1 MCCRFTLLCKPLCV
15 LQISKETVHL
25 DADVVE
31 SEATVDAVVIEKR
44 LPKRAAVMKSPF
56 LNDFGSSEGKAAGK
70 RPASEI
76 REVKHVLPFSKQL
89 GLNANQAQIETFCNW
104 YHEGLRPKNKYVT
117 LFFIYIIYLYVLFM
131 LPFSY
136 MYVFC
141 FLLCTV

>member
-70 RPASEI
+70 RPASDI

-89 GLNANQAQIETFCNW
+89 GLNANQAQIEAFCNW
-104 YHEGLRPKNKYVT
+104 YHEGLRPKNK
-117 LFFIYIIYLYVLFM
+117 
-131 LPFSY
+131 
-136 MYVFC
+136 
-141 FLLCTV
+141 